1 MYVSLPNT
9 RKNVVNF
16 FCGEFFVFQYFFFT
30 FCPTLNLKIK
40 SLVNT
45 MFRHWSLKE
54 SYVKAVGTGLNL
66 DLRTIEFKLLSNPEP
81 GSCIFDTQVSGNNSS
96 HQFWSCIWSWKLM
109 ILILYLEPET
119 FGLIQSRLPDL
130 DICVGIS
137 NFTQNMLNLLLLNI
151 NNFSLIER

>member
-1 MYVSLPNT
+1 MYHCQIREKMSLT
-9 RKNVVNF
+9 FSAVN
-16 FCGEFFVFQYFFFT
+16 FFVFQYYFFT

-66 DLRTIEFKLLSNPEP
+66 DLRTIEFKLFSNPEP
-81 GSCIFDTQVSGNNSS
+81 GSCIFDTQVSGYNSS
-96 HQFWSCIWSWKLM
+96 HQFWSCIWSGKLL

-119 FGLIQSRLPDL
+119 FGLI
-130 DICVGIS
+130 
-137 NFTQNMLNLLLLNI
+137 
-151 NNFSLIER
+151 LIIPIAWTRYFRGHFEFYAEYA